1 MKRKYYVALIAP
13 HGKGIAS
20 GAELIKEFENLDEAR
35 ATADTWQVEDEDTGN
50 TSENKWGVIDEE
62 KKEVY
67 VSF

>member
-13 HGKGIAS
+13 YGGGIAS

-50 TSENKWGVIDEE
+50 TSEDRWGVIDEE